1 MAVLEIRG
9 LERHYGRTIAVDGV
23 DLTTE
28 EGELVAILGPSG
40 SGKTTLM
47 RLVAGLEQPSAGE
60 IMLDGHSVAG
70 IAPRKR
76 NVAMVFQSYALYP
89 HMSVR
94 DNILFPLKSHGVPK
108 SQWPDKLKW
117 ATDVLR
123 IEHLLERRPGRL
135 SGGES
140 QRVALARCLVRN
152 PELFIFDEPLSALDA
167 QVRHSARAELRA
179 LQARTG
185 ITTLYV
191 THDQVEAL
199 GLGHR
204 VAVMK
209 EGTIHQFGKPEELY
223 FEPVDTF
230 VASFIGSPPMNLIEQ
245 RGELL
250 GIRAEHLI
258 HRDRVENLDGTASFP
273 IEIDQLEFLG
283 TEWLGYGVYSDGNRQ
298 SRVIVRLPQE
308 QGGRYEIGQ
317 RYDFLVERRH
327 IKCFDSRTGQ
337 RVDDRSSTVPT

>member
-9 LERHYGRTIAVDGV
+9 LERHYGRTIAVGGV

-60 IMLDGHSVAG
+60 ITLDGHSVAG
-70 IAPRKR
+70 IAPRRR

-94 DNILFPLKSHGVPK
+94 DNIVFPLKSYGVPK
-108 SQWPDKLKW
+108 SQWPDKLEW
-117 ATDVLR
+117 AAEILG
-123 IEHLLERRPGRL
+123 IQHLLDRRPARL

-140 QRVALARCLVRN
+140 QRVALARCLVRD

-179 LQARTG
+179 LQERTG

-209 EGTIHQFGKPEELY
+209 AGTIHQFGKPEALY

-245 RGELL
+245 GDELL

-258 HRDRVENLDGTASFP
+258 HSERADNSDDTAVFP
-273 IEIDQLEFLG
+273 IQIDQLEFLG
-283 TEWLGYGVYSDGNRQ
+283 TEWLGYGVYNDGNRQ
-298 SRVIVRLPQE
+298 SRVIVRLSQE
-308 QGGRYEIGQ
+308 HGGQYAMGQTYEF
-317 RYDFLVERRH
+317 RVERRH
-327 IKCFDSRTGQ
+327 IKCFDRETGQ
-337 RVDDRSSTVPT
+337 RVDARSAIEPA